1 MSTVSGRRC
10 LELALAITLALQS
23 TTGWTVLL
31 AVVVYWVVVVVVA
44 GLIDER
50 AEARANVAGEPPG
63 AAAVS
68 DTAQTPMPKSNSKST
83 IRLAALPNTPLH
95 AAAAR

>member
-68 DTAQTPMPKSNSKST
+68 DTAQTPMPNEVEVGHPPGG
-83 IRLAALPNTPLH
+83 IAEH

>member
-1 MSTVSGRRC
+1 MSTVAGRRC

-50 AEARANVAGEPPG
+50 AEARATSLVNRRVQLRCPIP
-63 AAAVS
+63 
-68 DTAQTPMPKSNSKST
+68 
-83 IRLAALPNTPLH
+83 R
-95 AAAAR
+95 

>member
-1 MSTVSGRRC
+1 MSIVAGRRC

-31 AVVVYWVVVVVVA
+31 AVVVYWVVVA

-68 DTAQTPMPKSNSKST
+68 DTPYELELELEVDHPPGGIAE
-83 IRLAALPNTPLH
+83 H